1 MPGEGKLGNVGNVR
15 DAAMAERRRD
25 NRSLGSLIPAF
36 RTFLRSLAG
45 MPDYERHIQHLRQ
58 YHPELPVPTE
68 REFYEDFIRTRY
80 EAGPT
85 RCC

>member
-1 MPGEGKLGNVGNVR
+1 
-15 DAAMAERRRD
+15 
-25 NRSLGSLIPAF
+25 
-36 RTFLRSLAG
+36 
-45 MPDYERHIQHLRQ
+45 MPDYERHLQHLRQ
-58 YHPELPVPTE
+58 YHPELVVPTE